1 MYHEKSIFLF
11 LFTPSVIQ
19 EEKKK
24 TTEKGYHIPLLRSE
38 LTEWE
43 FDESKSPA
51 KDTQNLP
58 H

>member
-1 MYHEKSIFLF
+1 MRNQYFYSFSLHQSYR
-11 LFTPSVIQ
+11 
-19 EEKKK
+19 KKK
-24 TTEKGYHIPLLRSE
+24 KKTEKGYHIPLLRSE